1 IEQRIGRIDRI
12 GQEAPSIAVLNLL
25 HRDTIDERIYRRLYE
40 RLKLIERALGD
51 FEDVLGEEIK
61 KLTVELLSRKLT
73 EEEEA
78 ARIDQTSQAIEN
90 VRRQTEDLEK
100 NAASLMGLGD
110 EVLRSINAARN
121 NHRFVGAQDLASY
134 LGDALAT
141 LFPGCTLHQ
150 RDETDLYDIQLTPDA
165 RLAYADWI
173 EAHHYPSGD
182 RLQRDIGPVVC
193 RLGRPDP
200 ERRRKPIETMTQAHP
215 LVQFIGARLA
225 GSGTPDLHPAVAAHL
240 AAARLGGQFSPGHY
254 CVVASHW
261 RFKSEAEQER
271 IAYAGLRL
279 PEGTPLDESDAE
291 RLVLAAAQH
300 GTVWPEAKH
309 AVDLA
314 AVASLCG
321 GQLLDR
327 LAERFLAEE
336 TTRQAEQTDRVEIQL
351 RTLERG
357 YRRNRD
363 QLQET
368 IARQRTGGQ
377 KEPIVRANEGR
388 LRALDER
395 YQQRKRTIEA
405 RRLVTASEA
414 QFAAL
419 LVEVT

>member
-1 IEQRIGRIDRI
+1 
-12 GQEAPSIAVLNLL
+12 
-25 HRDTIDERIYRRLYE
+25 YE
-40 RLKLIERALGD
+40 RLKLIENALGD
-51 FEDVLGEEIK
+51 FEEVLGEEIK
-61 KLTVELLSRKLT
+61 KLTIHLLTRTLT
-73 EEEEA
+73 KEQEA

-90 VRRQTEDLEK
+90 VRRQTDELEK

-110 EVLRSINAARN
+110 GILCSINSARD
-121 NHRFVGAQDLASY
+121 NHRFVGAEDLASY

-141 LFPGCTLHQ
+141 LFPGCALHQ
-150 RDETDLYDIQLTPDA
+150 REETDLYDIELTWDA

-200 ERRRKPIETMTQAHP
+200 ERRRKPIETVTQSHP
-215 LVQFIGARLA
+215 FVQFIGARLA
-225 GSGTPDLHPAVAAHL
+225 VSGTPDLRPAVAAHL

-279 PEGTPLDESDAE
+279 PEGAPLDESDAE
-291 RLVLAAAQH
+291 RLVLTAVEH

-336 TTRQAEQTDRVEIQL
+336 KTRQAVQTDRVEIQL

-357 YRRNRD
+357 YRRSRD

-368 IARQRTGGQ
+368 ISRQRTGGQ
-377 KEPIVRANEGR
+377 KESIIRANEGK
-388 LRALDER
+388 LRVLEAR
-395 YQQRKRTIEA
+395 YQEKKHAIEA
-405 RRLVTASEA
+405 RRVVTASEE

-419 LVEVT
+419 VVEVT